1 MRGYD
6 LGLGSGSVVRI
17 LYFSVLL
24 KLSMLTLKTNILP
37 TSHSAI
43 TELDEVE
50 EEAEEIGQVVEPLSV
65 ADSSSDSLEQA
76 ESDEEAIAKV

>member
-1 MRGYD
+1 
-6 LGLGSGSVVRI
+6 
-17 LYFSVLL
+17 
-24 KLSMLTLKTNILP
+24 MLTLKTNILLI
-37 TSHSAI
+37 SHSAI